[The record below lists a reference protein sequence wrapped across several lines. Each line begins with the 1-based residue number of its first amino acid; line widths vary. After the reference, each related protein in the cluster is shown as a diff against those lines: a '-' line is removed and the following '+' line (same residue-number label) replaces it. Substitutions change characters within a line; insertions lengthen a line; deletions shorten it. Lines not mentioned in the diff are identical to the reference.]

1 VPTYAAIQEAAQR
14 IRDGVIETPCT
25 RTRAFRDLAP
35 GNHYLKLENL
45 QRTGSFK
52 DRGALN
58 RMLRLT
64 EAERARGVVTASAG
78 NHAQAVAYHG
88 GRLGI
93 SVTVVMPE
101 TAPLIKVTNTRGYGA
116 DVIQVGTILDDA
128 AAEVQRFAAEEEL
141 SIIHAFDDEDV
152 IAGQGTMGLEIL
164 EQVPDVSVVVVPV
177 GGGGMISGIACA
189 IKEIKPDVRI
199 IGVEADAAASAKAS
213 RDAGEVVK
221 IAASDTLADGI
232 ATKRISEITYPLIE
246 RYVDELV
253 SVGEEE
259 IAAAI
264 LLLIEREKTVAE
276 GAGAVG
282 LAALM
287 TGSVTLSETDRAV
300 LLLSGGNIDINM
312 ISRIIDRGLVFD
324 GRLVRLAITVKDRPG
339 SLAGLTRA
347 VADMGANVLETYH
360 RRAFADISVGDV
372 GIVIQME
379 TRGREHVIEIVHRL
393 EDLGHDVREE
403 Q

>member
-1 VPTYAAIQEAAQR
+1 MPTYAAIQEAAQR

-116 DVIQVGTILDDA
+116 DVIQVDTILDDA
-128 AAEVQRFAAEEEL
+128 AAEVQRLAAEEEL

-232 ATKRISEITYPLIE
+232 ATKRIGEITYPLIE

-264 LLLIEREKTVAE
+264 LLLIERGKTVAE
-276 GAGAVG
+276 GAGVVG

-379 TRGREHVIEIVHRL
+379 TRGREHVIEIVRRL
-393 EDLGHDVREE
+393 EDLGHEVREE

>member
-1 VPTYAAIQEAAQR
+1 MPTYAAIQEAAQR

-58 RMLRLT
+58 CMLRLT

-128 AAEVQRFAAEEEL
+128 AAEVQRLAAEEEL

-221 IAASDTLADGI
+221 IAVSDTLADGI
-232 ATKRISEITYPLIE
+232 VTKRIGEITYPLIE

-393 EDLGHDVREE
+393 EDLGHEVREE

>member
-1 VPTYAAIQEAAQR
+1 MPTYAAIQEAAQR

-116 DVIQVGTILDDA
+116 DVIQVDTILDDA
-128 AAEVQRFAAEEEL
+128 AAEVQRLAAEEEL

-264 LLLIEREKTVAE
+264 LLLIERGKTVAE

-393 EDLGHDVREE
+393 EDLGHEVREE

>member
-1 VPTYAAIQEAAQR
+1 MPTYAAIQEAAQR

-58 RMLRLT
+58 CMLRLT

-128 AAEVQRFAAEEEL
+128 AAEVQRLAAEEEL

-232 ATKRISEITYPLIE
+232 VTKRIGEITYPLIE

>member
-1 VPTYAAIQEAAQR
+1 
-14 IRDGVIETPCT
+14 
-25 RTRAFRDLAP
+25 
-35 GNHYLKLENL
+35 
-45 QRTGSFK
+45 
-52 DRGALN
+52 
-58 RMLRLT
+58 MLRLT

-128 AAEVQRFAAEEEL
+128 AAEVQRLAAEEEL

-221 IAASDTLADGI
+221 IAVSDTLADGI
-232 ATKRISEITYPLIE
+232 VTKRIGEITYPLIE

>member
-116 DVIQVGTILDDA
+116 DVIQVDTILDDA
-128 AAEVQRFAAEEEL
+128 AAEVQRLAAEEEL

-232 ATKRISEITYPLIE
+232 ATKRIGEITYPLIE

-393 EDLGHDVREE
+393 EDLGHEVREE

>member
-1 VPTYAAIQEAAQR
+1 MPTYAAIQEAAQR

-116 DVIQVGTILDDA
+116 NVIQVGTILDDA
-128 AAEVQRFAAEEEL
+128 AAEVQRLAAEEEL

-232 ATKRISEITYPLIE
+232 ATKRIGEITYPLIE

>member
-1 VPTYAAIQEAAQR
+1 MPTYAAIQEAAQR

-35 GNHYLKLENL
+35 GNHYLKLESL

-128 AAEVQRFAAEEEL
+128 AAEVQRLAAEEEL

-164 EQVPDVSVVVVPV
+164 EQVPDVSVVVMPV

-232 ATKRISEITYPLIE
+232 ATKRIGEITYPLIE

-347 VADMGANVLETYH
+347 VVDMGANVLETYH

-393 EDLGHDVREE
+393 EDLGHEVREE

>member
-1 VPTYAAIQEAAQR
+1 VHADA
-14 IRDGVIETPCT
+14 GL
-25 RTRAFRDLAP
+25 RDLAP

-232 ATKRISEITYPLIE
+232 ATKRIGEITYPLIE

-347 VADMGANVLETYH
+347 VADMDANVLETYH

-393 EDLGHDVREE
+393 EDLGHEVREE

>member
-1 VPTYAAIQEAAQR
+1 MPTYAAIQEAAQR

-58 RMLRLT
+58 CMLRLT

-232 ATKRISEITYPLIE
+232 VTKRIGEITYPLIE

-393 EDLGHDVREE
+393 EDLGHEVREE

>member
-1 VPTYAAIQEAAQR
+1 MPTYAAIQEAAQR

-58 RMLRLT
+58 CMLRLT

-128 AAEVQRFAAEEEL
+128 AAEVQRLAAEEEL

-232 ATKRISEITYPLIE
+232 ATKRIGEITYPLIE

-347 VADMGANVLETYH
+347 GADMGANVLETYH

>member
-1 VPTYAAIQEAAQR
+1 MPTYAAIQEAAQR

-58 RMLRLT
+58 CMLRLT

-128 AAEVQRFAAEEEL
+128 AAEVQRLAAEEEL

-232 ATKRISEITYPLIE
+232 ATKRIGEITYPLIE

-282 LAALM
+282 LA
-287 TGSVTLSETDRAV
+287 
-300 LLLSGGNIDINM
+300 
-312 ISRIIDRGLVFD
+312 DRGLVFD

-393 EDLGHDVREE
+393 EDLGHEVREE

>member
-1 VPTYAAIQEAAQR
+1 MPTYAAIQEAAQR

-58 RMLRLT
+58 CMLRLT

-128 AAEVQRFAAEEEL
+128 AAEVQRLAAEEEL

-232 ATKRISEITYPLIE
+232 ATKRIGEITYPLIE

>member
-1 VPTYAAIQEAAQR
+1 MPTRTDIQEAADR
-14 IRDGVIETPCT
+14 IRSGVIATPCT
-25 RTRAFRDLAP
+25 RTRAFQDVAP
-35 GNHYLKLENL
+35 GQHYLKLENL

-58 RMLRLT
+58 CMLRLT

-128 AAEVQRFAAEEEL
+128 AAEVQRLAAEEEL

-221 IAASDTLADGI
+221 IAVSDTLADGI
-232 ATKRISEITYPLIE
+232 VTKRIGEITYPLIE

>member
-1 VPTYAAIQEAAQR
+1 MPTYAAIQEAAQR

-35 GNHYLKLENL
+35 GNHYLKLESL

-116 DVIQVGTILDDA
+116 DVIQVGTSLDDA
-128 AAEVQRFAAEEEL
+128 AAEVQRLAAEEEL

-232 ATKRISEITYPLIE
+232 ATKRIGEITYPLIE

>member
-1 VPTYAAIQEAAQR
+1 MPTYAAIQEAAQR

-58 RMLRLT
+58 CMLRLT

-128 AAEVQRFAAEEEL
+128 AAEVQRLAAEEEL

-232 ATKRISEITYPLIE
+232 ATKLIGEITYPLIE

>member
-1 VPTYAAIQEAAQR
+1 
-14 IRDGVIETPCT
+14 
-25 RTRAFRDLAP
+25 
-35 GNHYLKLENL
+35 
-45 QRTGSFK
+45 
-52 DRGALN
+52 
-58 RMLRLT
+58 MLRLT

-128 AAEVQRFAAEEEL
+128 AAEVQRLAAEEEL
-141 SIIHAFDDEDV
+141 LIIHAFDDEDV

-232 ATKRISEITYPLIE
+232 ATKRIGEITYPLIE

-393 EDLGHDVREE
+393 EDLGHEVREE

>member
-1 VPTYAAIQEAAQR
+1 MPTYAAIQEAAQR

-35 GNHYLKLENL
+35 GNHYLKLESL

-116 DVIQVGTILDDA
+116 DVIQVDTILDDA
-128 AAEVQRFAAEEEL
+128 AAEVQRLAAEEEL

-232 ATKRISEITYPLIE
+232 ATKRIGEITYPLIE

-264 LLLIEREKTVAE
+264 LLLIERGKTVAE

-393 EDLGHDVREE
+393 EDLGHEVREE